1 MFYRFIKKYSLFV
14 LSIVYFI
21 GSQAQSNVS
30 LTASEVFFKVQ
41 KMQITGSVLYIA
53 AHPDDENTRL
63 LSYLSNERKYRTA
76 YLSLTRGDGGQNLIG
91 KEQGSLLGIIRS
103 NELIQARKRD
113 GGEQFF
119 SRAFDFGYSKTPE
132 ETLKIWDK
140 EQVLA
145 DMVWTIRNFKPDV
158 IICRFPTTGEG
169 GHGHHTAS
177 AILAMEAFDLAAD
190 SNAYKYQLKFTQTW
204 KTRRMFWNT
213 FNFGTVNTTAENQIK
228 INVGTYNA
236 MLGKSCGEI
245 AAESRTMHK
254 SQGFGTAGQRGN
266 SYEYFKLMKGDS
278 VRSDIFEG
286 INTSWSKIK
295 NATAIEKQIVGLQK
309 SFNWLQLDK
318 NLPALL
324 KVYQSLMAIK
334 DPNQSS
340 FLTYKI
346 NELKSIIKY
355 CMGLHITATTKENS
369 VTNNQNFAVNYQIIA
384 RNSGQA
390 ILEKMSFMGKK
401 DTLFNVA
408 LKSNEPLI
416 YNTIAS
422 VNALEYSNPYWL
434 NLETHKPLTDINNM
448 QKLLLPA
455 NSASLFTNVTFKVLG
470 TAIDFEIPVENK
482 TIDPTKGELKHPVF
496 VLPAAV
502 FTRVKKSQILNNT
515 NTLKMQLT
523 IIAQKDNLKGTLNFE
538 PNEQTK
544 ISIENPTFENMKKG
558 EEKTFNIVVE
568 LKTANAAIK
577 LEPYL
582 SIDGQKITETLVN
595 IDYDHIGPQ
604 IYIEKTVLDVHPFS
618 IKMQAKNIAYIMG
631 AGDNVPDALKQLGYN
646 VSIIDE
652 QQIKTI
658 DLNQFSAIICG
669 IRAYNVNDY
678 LQNTYP
684 ILMEYIKKGGNLI
697 VQYNTNSRVGPLS
710 MNIGP
715 YPFNISRERI
725 TDETT
730 AVYFLN
736 NEHSIFKYPNII
748 TNNDFEGWVQERGI
762 YFAEKLDSNYQTFLS
777 MADPG
782 EQPKTG
788 ALIIGKYGKGNF
800 IYTGLA
806 FFRQL
811 PNGVEGACKLFTN
824 LIELPNN

>member
-1 MFYRFIKKYSLFV
+1 
-14 LSIVYFI
+14 
-21 GSQAQSNVS
+21 
-30 LTASEVFFKVQ
+30 
-41 KMQITGSVLYIA
+41 
-53 AHPDDENTRL
+53 
-63 LSYLSNERKYRTA
+63 
-76 YLSLTRGDGGQNLIG
+76 
-91 KEQGSLLGIIRS
+91 
-103 NELIQARKRD
+103 
-113 GGEQFF
+113 
-119 SRAFDFGYSKTPE
+119 
-132 ETLKIWDK
+132 
-140 EQVLA
+140 
-145 DMVWTIRNFKPDV
+145 
-158 IICRFPTTGEG
+158 
-169 GHGHHTAS
+169 
-177 AILAMEAFDLAAD
+177 
-190 SNAYKYQLKFTQTW
+190 
-204 KTRRMFWNT
+204 
-213 FNFGTVNTTAENQIK
+213 
-228 INVGTYNA
+228 
-236 MLGKSCGEI
+236 
-245 AAESRTMHK
+245 
-254 SQGFGTAGQRGN
+254 
-266 SYEYFKLMKGDS
+266 
-278 VRSDIFEG
+278 
-286 INTSWSKIK
+286 
-295 NATAIEKQIVGLQK
+295 
-309 SFNWLQLDK
+309 
-318 NLPALL
+318 
-324 KVYQSLMAIK
+324 
-334 DPNQSS
+334 
-340 FLTYKI
+340 
-346 NELKSIIKY
+346 
-355 CMGLHITATTKENS
+355 
-369 VTNNQNFAVNYQIIA
+369 
-384 RNSGQA
+384 
-390 ILEKMSFMGKK
+390 MGKK

-422 VNALEYSNPYWL
+422 VNALESSNPYWL

-470 TAIDFEIPVENK
+470 TAIEFEIPVENK

-725 TDETT
+725 TDETA

-736 NEHSIFKYPNII
+736 NENSIFKYPNII